1 WARRNRSTAAAVVVA
16 FLALATA
23 LGVSLSLLADARTA
37 RAASRADGLAAVSAE
52 AGRTDGM
59 LGLLLAREAVRAERT
74 PRTIGRLHAAL
85 EASLERRRLPPR
97 ERPVVTLALD
107 AAGDVVLEGS
117 DDGAFVRH

>member
-1 WARRNRSTAAAVVVA
+1 
-16 FLALATA
+16 
-23 LGVSLSLLADARTA
+23 
-37 RAASRADGLAAVSAE
+37 ASRADGLAAVSAE

-59 LGLLLAREAVRAERT
+59 LGLLLAREGVRAARP

-107 AAGDVVLEGS
+107 ATGDVVLEGS
-117 DDGAFVRH
+117 DDGAFVRHDLRTGRAVALDRTGTSPGPARAAVCLADGASLV